1 MPKTKVYMLR
11 NDSVIIKGWSVG
23 HTGGRSAGFLVPDSY
38 SQSTTMIEACQQGP
52 IDLIE
57 CHGTGTSLGD
67 PIEIEAVKRFLKTIG
82 QTNKHVYLNSTKTYF
97 GHCEAAAGLISTLS
111 MLEVMKGNK
120 LPPLRH
126 FSKLNPNIKLLDT
139 MRLPTE
145 TVEGDFKRILI
156 NSFGITG
163 TNASILLEKYTPIA
177 NKKFNFNRA
186 PPPLSTLKFNRQ
198 HLWPFDSKIASTEC
212 KIYSYQLEF
221 EDIAITLNQLAEQAK
236 TILYCGSKFTKQ
248 SISIG
253 RLKSATIRELS
264 GENLILLWRP
274 QTEKKLI
281 EQSAKVCKCM
291 ATLKSD
297 SYIDVVASISYM
309 PTILALIK
317 TCIAERTF
325 KNLRCF
331 ALDTDLNLKLP
342 RLRVESFAS
351 KKEVSTFN
359 KCLVTGGLGGLG
371 LKLLKQLPANRKLAI
386 GRTNRTE
393 LPLNCKY
400 WTCDVAERA
409 QVVTF
414 LDPCSTFVLSLNAYS
429 AQSLTSIWSSIVPES
444 SKILS

>member
-1 MPKTKVYMLR
+1 MLR

-67 PIEIEAVKRFLKTIG
+67 PIEIEAVKRFLKTVD
-82 QTNKHVYLNSTKTYF
+82 QSNKYVYLNSTKTYF
-97 GHCEAAAGLISTLS
+97 GHCEAAAGLVSTLS
-111 MLEVMKGNK
+111 MLEVMKNNR

-145 TVEGDFKRILI
+145 TVEEDFRRILV

-163 TNASILLEKYTPIA
+163 TNSSILLEKYTPIDD
-177 NKKFNFNRA
+177 NKFNFNRA
-186 PPPLSTLKFNRQ
+186 SPTPLSTPKFNRQ
-198 HLWPFDSKIASTEC
+198 HLWPFDSEVASTEC

-236 TILYCGSKFTKQ
+236 TIIYCGSKFTKQ

-253 RLKSATIRELS
+253 RLKPATIRELS

-281 EQSAKVCKCM
+281 EQSAKVCKLM
-291 ATLKSD
+291 AILKSD

-317 TCIAERTF
+317 TCIAERIF

-342 RLRVESFAS
+342 RLRVESFVS
-351 KKEVSTFN
+351 KKEKVSVFN

-371 LKLLKQLPANRKLAI
+371 IKLLKQLPANRKLAI
-386 GRTNRTE
+386 GRTTRTE

-400 WTCDVAERA
+400 WACDVAERT
-409 QVVTF
+409 QVITF
-414 LDPCSTFVLSLNAYS
+414 LDPYSNFVLSLS
-429 AQSLTSIWSSIVPES
+429 ASSAPSLTSTWSSTVPES
-444 SKILS
+444 FKILF